1 MSRLARVLL
10 TLLALCI
17 GPGSSTAADGVPASW
32 FDNSDRADAL
42 AGGSRRIPIDT
53 PAGHFEV
60 WVKRIGNNP
69 RLKLLVLH
77 GGPAM
82 GHEYLEAVD
91 SYLPGAGVEYYH
103 YAQLGSYLADQP
115 DDDRLWRIER
125 FVDELEQVRLALGL
139 DASNFVLLGHSWG
152 GMLAMEYALTHP
164 GKLKGLVISNMM
176 ASIPAYNR
184 YAQDVLMP
192 KMDPAVLA
200 EVKGFEQAGKT
211 DDPRYMEL
219 MLREHYVHHVLRLP
233 PDQWPDPVMRSFAH
247 MNHHVYVTM
256 QGPSELGLSGTLEN
270 WDRSGD
276 LGRITV
282 PTLVIG
288 ARHDTMDPAYMEW
301 MAKEIPQGRYL
312 FCAEGSHLAMYDDQK
327 TYFDG
332 LLAFLRDL
340 DTAPAPVTGAP
351 RP

>member
-1 MSRLARVLL
+1 MPLVIFALL
-10 TLLALCI
+10 VGVAI
-17 GPGSSTAADGVPASW
+17 GGAAAANDDVPARY
-32 FDNSDRADAL
+32 FDNSGRVDAL

-53 PAGHFEV
+53 PAGRFEV

-69 RLKLLVLH
+69 RLKLLILH

-103 YAQLGSYLADQP
+103 YAQLGSWLADQP
-115 DDDRLWRIER
+115 DDDRLWHIER
-125 FVDELEQVRLALGL
+125 FVDELEQVRVALGL

-164 GKLKGLVISNMM
+164 DKLKGLVVSNMM

-184 YAQDVLMP
+184 YAREVLMP
-192 KMDPAVLA
+192 QMDPAALA
-200 EVKGFEQAGKT
+200 EIQGLEAAGKT
-211 DDPRYMEL
+211 DDPRYMAL
-219 MLREHYVHHVLRLP
+219 MMREHYVHHVLRLP
-233 PDQWPDPVMRSFAH
+233 PEQWPDPVMRTFAH

-270 WDRSGD
+270 WDRSSD
-276 LGRITV
+276 LARLTM

-288 ARHDTMDPAYMEW
+288 ARYDTMDPAYMEW
-301 MAKEIPQGRYL
+301 MAGQMPRGRYL
-312 FCAEGSHLAMYDDQK
+312 FCPQGSHLAMYDDQQ

-332 LLAFLRDL
+332 LLAFLHDL
-340 DTAPAPVTGAP
+340 ESASTARGKAS

>member
-1 MSRLARVLL
+1 MRRLATVLFACCV
-10 TLLALCI
+10 LAA
-17 GPGSSTAADGVPASW
+17 TATADDGVPAAY
-32 FDNSDRADAL
+32 FDNGGRPDAL
-42 AGGSRRIPIDT
+42 SGGSRRIPIDT
-53 PAGHFEV
+53 PAGRFEV

-69 RLKLLVLH
+69 RLKLLLLH

-103 YAQLGSYLADQP
+103 YAQLGSWLADQP
-115 DDDRLWRIER
+115 DDDRLWYIER
-125 FVDELEQVRLALGL
+125 FVDELEQVRVALGL

-164 GKLKGLVISNMM
+164 DKLKGLIVSNMM
-176 ASIPAYNR
+176 ASISAYNR

-192 KMDPAVLA
+192 KMDPSALA
-200 EVKGFEQAGKT
+200 EIQGFERAGKT

-219 MLREHYVHHVLRLP
+219 MMREHYVNHVLRLP
-233 PDQWPDPVMRSFAH
+233 PEQWPDPVMRTFAH

-270 WDRSGD
+270 WDRSAD
-276 LGRITV
+276 LGRIAV

-301 MAKEIPQGRYL
+301 MAKQMPQGRYL
-312 FCAEGSHLAMYDDQK
+312 FCPEGSHLAMYDDQK
-327 TYFDG
+327 TYFAG
-332 LLAFLRDL
+332 LLDFLREL
-340 DTAPAPVTGAP
+340 DANED
-351 RP
+351 